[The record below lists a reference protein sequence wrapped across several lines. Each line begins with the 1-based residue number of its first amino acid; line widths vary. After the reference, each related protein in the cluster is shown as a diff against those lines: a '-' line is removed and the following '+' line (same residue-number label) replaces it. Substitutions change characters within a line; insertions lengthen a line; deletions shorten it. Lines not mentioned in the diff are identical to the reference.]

1 MKESTSQNFLQPPP
15 TAWCCSRTP
24 GTVEVHMAGTDVAV
38 LALQLCC
45 EEHAGSGKTC
55 VGVRERQET
64 RKT

>member
-1 MKESTSQNFLQPPP
+1 MKKSTRQNCLQPPP
-15 TAWCCSRTP
+15 TGCCCSRTP
-24 GTVEVHMAGTDVAV
+24 ATAEVRMAGTDVAV

-45 EEHAGSGKTC
+45 EEHAGSGKSC